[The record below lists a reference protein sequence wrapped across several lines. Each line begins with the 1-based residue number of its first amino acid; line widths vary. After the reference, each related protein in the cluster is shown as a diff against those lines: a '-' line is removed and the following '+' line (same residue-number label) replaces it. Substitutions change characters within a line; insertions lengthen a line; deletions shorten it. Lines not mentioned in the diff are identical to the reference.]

1 MPCFD
6 QSVARH
12 VGLVLSKILT
22 PLWISSMMV
31 SLDFSNA
38 CCSVS
43 SQWNLLLGL
52 SSSLKGSIVSA
63 MLNAY
68 DTWFT
73 KPNQDL
79 TSVRLCGVGKSEM
92 ALMYFLHGR
101 TVSLVISKPAN
112 STLSLAKLNFS
123 GLRVIPC
130 LPQVSNQLHAWKK
143 LSSIVSDHRR
153 VMSTHLVLFGM
164 DEVISLYLLVYPSPE
179 AM

>member
-31 SLDFSNA
+31 SFDCSNA
-38 CCSVS
+38 CCIVS

-52 SSSLKGSIVSA
+52 ISSRKGSIASV

-79 TSVRLCGVGKSEM
+79 TSVRLRGVGKLEM
-92 ALMYFLHGR
+92 AMMYFLHGR
-101 TVSLVISKPAN
+101 TVSLVILKPAI
-112 STLSLAKLNFS
+112 ST
-123 GLRVIPC
+123 
-130 LPQVSNQLHAWKK
+130 
-143 LSSIVSDHRR
+143 SSEQI
-153 VMSTHLVLFGM
+153 
-164 DEVISLYLLVYPSPE
+164 
-179 AM
+179 